1 MTAVKI
7 LLFIVSLKDWT
18 LMFNE
23 NENVTKNTKLKNKT
37 EGKSFHSPEWA
48 NYDASGKYCR
58 KRKE

>member
-1 MTAVKI
+1 
-7 LLFIVSLKDWT
+7 
-18 LMFNE
+18 MFNE